1 MKTKSFD
8 KPAIT
13 AERLLELGGSLEGI
27 LRELQAAVGTPAP
40 NPRKRVSQE
49 QQRVAHYLNMIDA
62 RTAKRKSKSA

>member
-13 AERLLELGGSLEGI
+13 AERLLELGGSLNGI
-27 LRELQAAVGTPAP
+27 LQELSTAVGVPAQ
-40 NPRKRVSQE
+40 NPKTRISHK
-49 QQRVAHYLNMIDA
+49 QQRVAHYLNLIDA